1 MPQVSELSRTTLVGV
16 SQQKSADPGAR
27 NQRVMIAGRKLRTC
41 LVKRH
46 TFELGKERSP
56 PSRKAASN
64 DETGTTYPAEVLA
77 ASNKPRSDAP
87 NPPMCYELASG
98 STCLG

>member
-46 TFELGKERSP
+46 TFELGKERSIP
-56 PSRKAASN
+56 IRKIASN
-64 DETGTTYPAEVLA
+64 DETGTTYSVEVLGA
-77 ASNKPRSDAP
+77 FNKTRSGAP
-87 NPPMCYELASG
+87 NPPMCYKITSLSI
-98 STCLG
+98 CLV